1 MTRTR
6 PLCALAFAFTLA
18 GTLSGCAVYAKCG
31 SGGCPGDAEV
41 TSQVRAL
48 FSQYPVLAPGS
59 VDVHTWDHVV
69 YLYGLVNTEMERR
82 MAESVAGEA
91 AGAQR
96 VVNLIG
102 VNNGSR

>member
-1 MTRTR
+1 M
-6 PLCALAFAFTLA
+6 AFALTLA
-18 GTLSGCAVYAKCG
+18 GALSGCAVYAKCG

-41 TSQVRAL
+41 TSEVRAL
-48 FSQYPVLAPGS
+48 FSEYPVLAPGS

-96 VVNLIG
+96 VVNLLG